1 MHFLRILRTQSRRS
15 LLFAAAALSL
25 FGLAVSYHQD
35 LIGGAWA
42 RSTQA
47 DKGHHAFRQTDTT
60 FQTLSEFINRS
71 PGERGEID
79 SLKGVFTKGFWPEE
93 DRSSIIP
100 RSQRALGKVFGPD
113 PLTIDAALQGPILPL
128 TSSFAD
134 LAMPMGQIPLDQTI
148 GGSLGPGSAANTI
161 PGSVI
166 LGPNGSS
173 SSGGGGGGE
182 DPSRPPVNAV
192 PEPSAWA
199 LLLVGFFGAG
209 FALRKSKAKNDH
221 RRQMVSL

>member
-1 MHFLRILRTQSRRS
+1 MAQSRRS
-15 LLFAAAALSL
+15 LLLAAAAFGLI
-25 FGLAVSYHQD
+25 GLAVSYHQN

-47 DKGHHAFRQTDTT
+47 DKGHHAFRQTDNT
-60 FQTLSEFINRS
+60 FQTLSDFINRS

-79 SLKGVFTKGFWPEE
+79 SLKGVFTKGFGPEE

-128 TSSFAD
+128 TSPFAD
-134 LAMPMGQIPLDQTI
+134 LAIPIGQIPLGQTI
-148 GGSLGPGSAANTI
+148 GGSSGPGSAANTI

-173 SSGGGGGGE
+173 SSGGGGGGGGDGE

-209 FALRKSKAKNDH
+209 FALRKSKAKTDH
-221 RRQMVSL
+221 RRQMVGL